1 VSYRRNP
8 KLGKNC
14 QDEINM
20 KISGVFVAAALAI
33 VATGCRSTSRTVI
46 EQESRSR
53 QSQISARPQTQVSAV
68 ISQAAYDELDNS
80 RDFSGTQSAEPP
92 SELELNPIGAQF
104 QESQSL
110 MSLTHFQSLAIEN
123 NPTIQAL
130 AATTQKAA
138 GYRTQVGL
146 RPNPIVGYQAVQ
158 LADQGTDQHTMFF
171 ERQFVRGGKLELNQS
186 VLNEALRAQRF
197 EYDAQQIRV
206 LTDIE
211 IKFFEVLAAQRRVEL
226 VSEFESVV
234 EKGLEL
240 SETRMKAQE
249 GTKVDVLQARIQKN
263 EINLLRQQAEIAL
276 ATAWQELVAIA
287 GVPDLP
293 MTQVMGELPQQ
304 AELLDWRAFASAV
317 VETSPEM
324 EAARARIARA
334 RANLNRQGV
343 QAIPNITAQLA
354 AGIDNDSNSGLINL
368 QVGVP
373 IPTNNRNQG
382 NISAA
387 QAELCRAIKDA
398 ERVELSIKSRFAA
411 VEQYTRE
418 ILPSAVES
426 LQLADESY
434 KAGESSFV
442 QVLVARKTF
451 FDSNISFLEA
461 QAQLAQAQAKMKGNA
476 LTGALDPTTD
486 ESGDDGLRGES
497 LDQQ

>member
-1 VSYRRNP
+1 
-8 KLGKNC
+8 
-14 QDEINM
+14 M

-226 VSEFESVV
+226 VSEFEGVV

-249 GTKVDVLQARIQKN
+249 GTKVDVLQAKIQKN
-263 EINLLRQQAEIAL
+263 EINLSRQQAEIAL

-398 ERVELSIKSRFAA
+398 ERVELSIKSRFAVIAREYDSALAA

>member
-1 VSYRRNP
+1 
-8 KLGKNC
+8 
-14 QDEINM
+14 M

-398 ERVELSIKSRFAA
+398 ERVELSIKSRFAVIAREYDSALAA

>member
-1 VSYRRNP
+1 
-8 KLGKNC
+8 
-14 QDEINM
+14 M

-293 MTQVMGELPQQ
+293 MTQVVGELPQQ

-317 VETSPEM
+317 VETSPEL
-324 EAARARIARA
+324 EAARARVARA
-334 RANLNRQGV
+334 RANLSRQGV

-354 AGIDNDSNSGLINL
+354 AGLDNGTNSGVINL

-387 QAELCRAIKDA
+387 QAELCRAIKEA
-398 ERVELSIKSRFAA
+398 ERVELSIKSRFAAIAREYDSALAA

-426 LQLADESY
+426 LQLADESH

-461 QAQLAQAQAKMKGNA
+461 QAQLAQAQAKVKGNA
-476 LTGALDPTTD
+476 LTGALDPITD
-486 ESGDDGLRGES
+486 DSGDDGLRGES

>member
-1 VSYRRNP
+1 
-8 KLGKNC
+8 
-14 QDEINM
+14 M

-33 VATGCRSTSRTVI
+33 VATGCRSTSRTVF
-46 EQESRSR
+46 EQDSRSR
-53 QSQISARPQTQVSAV
+53 QSQISTRSQRQVSAEIV
-68 ISQAAYDELDNS
+68 QATYEDLDGPRKIQGIRPAEQFSQ
-80 RDFSGTQSAEPP
+80 R
-92 SELELNPIGAQF
+92 ELNSLGATF
-104 QESQSL
+104 QDSPGL
-110 MSLTHFQSLAIEN
+110 MSLEQFQSLAIER

-130 AATTQKAA
+130 AASTQKAA

-146 RPNPIVGYQAVQ
+146 RPNPVVGYQAVQ
-158 LADQGTDQHTMFF
+158 LADQGTDQHTVFF

-226 VSEFESVV
+226 VSEFEGVV

-249 GTKVDVLQARIQKN
+249 GTKVDVLQAKIQKN
-263 EINLLRQQAEIAL
+263 EINLSRQQAEIAL

-398 ERVELSIKSRFAA
+398 ERVELSIKSRFAVIAREYDSALAA

-434 KAGESSFV
+434 NAGESSFV